1 MGTGAYSRN
10 HVDSVAL
17 TNFFH
22 RAEHTVCTLLVDYR
36 GQFDAGY
43 ELRTIPV
50 ALDQGRFALK
60 ALSEA
65 FQVCLVVDLRVRDFM
80 DSLGLALL
88 SDVFGRRLLA
98 IVSPSRVCRQLCQC
112 ARVASVAPTQR
123 GRGSEEFRAPG

>member
-10 HVDSVAL
+10 HVDSIAL

-22 RAEHTVCTLLVDYR
+22 RAEHTICTLLINYR

-65 FQVCLVVDLRVRDFM
+65 FQVCLVVDLMVKDFL
-80 DSLGLALL
+80 DNLGLALL
-88 SDVFGRRLLA
+88 PDVFGRRLLA
-98 IVSPSRVCRQLCQC
+98 IVLPSRVCRQVCQC
-112 ARVASVAPTQR
+112 PRDANVATTQR